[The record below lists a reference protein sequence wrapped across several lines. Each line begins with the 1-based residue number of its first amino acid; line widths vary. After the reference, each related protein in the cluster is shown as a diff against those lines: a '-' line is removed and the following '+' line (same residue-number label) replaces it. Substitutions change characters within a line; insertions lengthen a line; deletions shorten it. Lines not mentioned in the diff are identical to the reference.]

1 MDKLNNQQLSAT
13 AYAICG
19 QIMLPLIKKKTQNT
33 QNVANKTRAVH
44 LPSKINLRST
54 WDLTVAKLIS
64 IGLTAGQAENFV
76 SEYFHDI
83 VKNLDVNLV
92 QEHLDKDTMIWHYK
106 VNAQEVK
113 AFKDLIRDLEINE
126 IQYNTFRDPQN
137 SNPSIEI
144 LDSVGHAVCTVFET
158 SGVLCLINGFLD
170 EDHYEAS
177 ECDTYEELDDYMAIM
192 NIVRPYIG

>member
-44 LPSKINLRST
+44 LPSKINLRSA
-54 WDLTVAKLIS
+54 WDLTEAKLIS
-64 IGLTAGQAENFV
+64 IGLTAGQAEDFV

-158 SGVLCLINGFLD
+158 SGILCLINGFLD

-177 ECDTYEELDDYMAIM
+177 ECDTCEELDDYMAIM

>member
-19 QIMLPLIKKKTQNT
+19 QIMLSLIKKETQNT
-33 QNVANKTRAVH
+33 QNVANKIRAVY
-44 LPSKINLRST
+44 LPAKIELRSA
-54 WDLTVAKLIS
+54 WDLTEAKLIS
-64 IGLTAGQAENFV
+64 IGLTAGQAEDFV

-83 VKNLDVNLV
+83 VKNLDINLV
-92 QEHLDKDTMIWHYK
+92 QEHLDEDTMIWHYK

-113 AFKDLIRDLEINE
+113 AFKDLTRDLEVNE
-126 IQYNTFRDPQN
+126 IQYNKFRDPQN

-158 SGVLCLINGFLD
+158 SGILCLINGFLD

-177 ECDTYEELDDYMAIM
+177 ECDTYEELDDYMVIM

>member
-1 MDKLNNQQLSAT
+1 MDKLNNQKLSAT

-19 QIMLPLIKKKTQNT
+19 QIMWPLIKKETQNT
-33 QNVANKTRAVH
+33 QNVANKTQAVH
-44 LPSKINLRST
+44 LPSKINLRSA

-106 VNAQEVK
+106 INAQEVK
-113 AFKDLIRDLEINE
+113 AFKDLIHDLEVNE
-126 IQYNTFRDPQN
+126 IQYNKFRDPQN
-137 SNPSIEI
+137 SNPSIQI

-170 EDHYEAS
+170 EDHYRAS
-177 ECDTYEELDDYMAIM
+177 ECDTYEEMDDYMV
-192 NIVRPYIG
+192 IVNFTPD

>member
-19 QIMLPLIKKKTQNT
+19 QIMLPLIKKETQNT

-44 LPSKINLRST
+44 LPSKINLRNA

-106 VNAQEVK
+106 VNACV
-113 AFKDLIRDLEINE
+113 
-126 IQYNTFRDPQN
+126 
-137 SNPSIEI
+137 
-144 LDSVGHAVCTVFET
+144 
-158 SGVLCLINGFLD
+158 
-170 EDHYEAS
+170 
-177 ECDTYEELDDYMAIM
+177 
-192 NIVRPYIG
+192 

>member
-19 QIMLPLIKKKTQNT
+19 QIMLPLIKKETQNT

-44 LPSKINLRST
+44 LPSKINLRSA

-64 IGLTAGQAENFV
+64 IGLTAGQAEDFV

-158 SGVLCLINGFLD
+158 SGILCLINGFF
-170 EDHYEAS
+170 EENHYEAS